1 MLSCL
6 LGSGVAATRLK
17 DKLLP
22 PLSQIENGSEGN
34 RETTIKNS
42 GGRTKR
48 KYTAVTVPQQQAN
61 SEGQS
66 STPMRDYGKGRLTV
80 DPVDSPWS

>member
-6 LGSGVAATRLK
+6 LGSDVAATRLK

-34 RETTIKNS
+34 RETAIKNS

-61 SEGQS
+61 SEGQN
-66 STPMRDYGKGRLTV
+66 STPMTGLWQGEV
-80 DPVDSPWS
+80 DC